1 MSQLN
6 DPADGRPK
14 LAPMS
19 DDQMT
24 AFLCNDFVRRNP
36 TLPVAA
42 LEKEAAVIRY
52 NVQHHGRETL
62 LGIMSELLNAE
73 LEGYRIYALTKRY
86 DNLSLWAKYAAD
98 HSGYCLEFANEGPLF
113 ERAKEVIYG
122 ESTQMDVTNPE
133 HRNGYWFFCKR
144 QEWSNEEEVRL
155 VLPRGKGSK
164 VRIDPECLTRV
175 ILGKDMKDGHRM
187 LIRQWAKQRKP
198 ELTVADAYYDG
209 LHQVIKLR

>member
-1 MSQLN
+1 MNALACTQMTTPTPIKATGPHLYKYSSLDHLERLQVIILQHELYLPSLSQLN

-98 HSGYCLEFANEGPLF
+98 HSGY
-113 ERAKEVIYG
+113 Y
-122 ESTQMDVTNPE
+122 
-133 HRNGYWFFCKR
+133 
-144 QEWSNEEEVRL
+144 
-155 VLPRGKGSK
+155 
-164 VRIDPECLTRV
+164 
-175 ILGKDMKDGHRM
+175 
-187 LIRQWAKQRKP
+187 
-198 ELTVADAYYDG
+198 
-209 LHQVIKLR
+209 